1 VHDGDEEDL
10 TGRIELHVH
19 EAGRAHSGATPGMAS
34 SRVILSSPQ
43 PHRAHLTSRYGR
55 SVLAVLLSRLHFE
68 IAGSTAL
75 GS

>member
-10 TGRIELHVH
+10 RGRIELH
-19 EAGRAHSGATPGMAS
+19 AHGAACAHTGATPGMAS
-34 SRVILSSPQ
+34 SRIILGSPQ
-43 PHRAHLTSRYGR
+43 PHRAHLASGYGR
-55 SVLAVLLSRLHFE
+55 SVVAVLLSPRHFE

>member
-10 TGRIELHVH
+10 RGRIELHAH
-19 EAGRAHSGATPGMAS
+19 GAGCAHSGATPGMAS
-34 SRVILSSPQ
+34 SRIILSSPQ
-43 PHRAHLTSRYGR
+43 PHRAHLASRYGR
-55 SVLAVLLSRLHFE
+55 SVVAVLLSPLHFE